1 MKVRGRGVRVIG
13 GMGLPP
19 VGVIVR
25 RAPLPESALA
35 PYFGGT
41 GR

>member
-1 MKVRGRGVRVIG
+1 MKVKGLGVRVVG

-19 VGVIVR
+19 FGVIVS

-41 GR
+41 DR